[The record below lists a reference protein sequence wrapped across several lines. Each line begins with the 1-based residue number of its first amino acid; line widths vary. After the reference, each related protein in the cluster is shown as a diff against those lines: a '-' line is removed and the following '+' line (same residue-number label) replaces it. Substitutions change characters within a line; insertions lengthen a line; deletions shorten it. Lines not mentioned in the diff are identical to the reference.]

1 MANDFWENAVESI
14 KENVKMNNVE
24 GKVRPHFGDAIMTI
38 MTHRTLDKR
47 FHAVDLDPSSS
58 LFLDSPVQSVADN
71 EILIITCTDFAV
83 LYGNTP
89 EASSSQFFGQTSEEL
104 YNLSTTPVESSR
116 QGKQIDSTQLRC

>member
-89 EASSSQFFGQTSEEL
+89 EASSSQFFGQTSEEVFERIRRSEE
-104 YNLSTTPVESSR
+104 NER
-116 QGKQIDSTQLRC
+116 ERRENCAF